1 MDDSIAMARAALAD
15 GITHIITTPHVMP
28 GIRPFD
34 EGRYRENLAALRE
47 WFAGEGLPLALYP
60 GAEIFY
66 TPMAVQ
72 HLNEGRVPTMNGG
85 AHVLVEF
92 DPAEPLE
99 DIRKACS
106 ELTAHGYIPILAH
119 TERYAA
125 LVRHPK
131 TALRMREDFA
141 LAYQVNCNTIIQP
154 KGFFQQRFLKFLFS
168 SNAVDHIATDAH
180 NVTTRLVNMR
190 SAIAALARYGADAEG
205 IMQRSAEL
213 IG

>member
-1 MDDSIAMARAALAD
+1 MLRAALAD

-34 EGRYRENLAALRE
+34 EGRYRENLAALSE
-47 WFAGEGLPLALYP
+47 WIARQGLPLALYP

-99 DIRKACS
+99 DIRKACA
-106 ELTAHGYIPILAH
+106 ELTDHGYIPILAH
-119 TERYAA
+119 TERYKA
-125 LVRHPK
+125 LVHAPHK
-131 TALRMREDFA
+131 ALRLREEYG
-141 LAYQVNCNTIIQP
+141 LATQVNCNTIIRP
-154 KGFFQQRFLKFLFS
+154 KGFFQTRFIKTLLKE
-168 SNAVDHIATDAH
+168 NALDHIATDAH
-180 NVTTRLVNMR
+180 NVSTRVVNMR
-190 SAIAALARYGADAEG
+190 SAIAALARYGADGNA
-205 IMQRSAEL
+205 ILQRSADL
-213 IG
+213 LQNSG